1 MCQVREN
8 NTAQVREN
16 INFLQLNYYFL
27 ERMGWVGSLE
37 EDVAKQYRVQ
47 QFGKIIYIGCNRCGR
62 YVC

>member
-1 MCQVREN
+1 MCQVREH

-37 EDVAKQYRVQ
+37 EDAKQYRVKQ
-47 QFGKIIYIGCNRCGR
+47 IGINNYIGCNRCER